1 MVFHRSCAQAYGE
14 HVAGEQLPEG
24 VQDVSE
30 LTTNQVGTWTWNWM
44 EPMIGTASF
53 VLLCLQFARAQ
64 SVKMNLRPYTE
75 SMLRWRANRVARE
88 FPQYD
93 GSMVRVWSR
102 DLPHVNWNLM
112 PLYRRHMYTA
122 EKRNHNFRGEY

>member
-1 MVFHRSCAQAYGE
+1 MVFCKPVAKWYG
-14 HVAGEQLPEG
+14 VQIVGEDLPEDDIG
-24 VQDVSE
+24 QKEIEE
-30 LTTNQVGTWTWNWM
+30 LTTNQVGAWTWSWM

-75 SMLRWRANRVARE
+75 SMLRWRANRVARQ

-93 GSMVRVWSR
+93 GSMVR
-102 DLPHVNWNLM
+102 
-112 PLYRRHMYTA
+112 
-122 EKRNHNFRGEY
+122 